1 MGLEIGGILG
11 LIIIALDVW
20 AIVNII
26 GSGSSIAGKILWII
40 AILLLPLAGLVAWF
54 LVGPRKK
61 RAAA

>member
-26 GSGSSIAGKILWII
+26 GSGSSIGGKILWTI
-40 AILLLPLAGLVAWF
+40 AILLLPLVGLMAWF